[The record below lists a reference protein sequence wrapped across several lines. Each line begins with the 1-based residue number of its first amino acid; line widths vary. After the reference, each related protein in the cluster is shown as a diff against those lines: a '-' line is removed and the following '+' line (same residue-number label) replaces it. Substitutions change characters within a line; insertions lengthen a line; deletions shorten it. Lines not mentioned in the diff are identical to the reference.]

1 MDKRKYN
8 GYHSTKAKGFD
19 KRKNEYKT
27 ALNEAVSIEEFKDI
41 IEVVKTKSLNGCVK
55 SIELLLSYC
64 LGRPPQGIE
73 LEAVAEPDN
82 EIIVTIVNSSE

>member
-8 GYHSTKAKGFD
+8 GYHSTKAKGID
-19 KRKNEYKT
+19 KRKNEYKS
-27 ALNEAVSIEEFKDI
+27 ALNEAVTIDEFKDI

-55 SIELLLSYC
+55 SIELILSYC

-73 LEAVAEPDN
+73 VEAVAEPDN

>member
-1 MDKRKYN
+1 MLHSN
-8 GYHSTKAKGFD
+8 GRHSTRSTKAVD
-19 KRKNEYKT
+19 KRRNEYRT
-27 ALNEAVSIEEFKDI
+27 ALNEAVTIDEFKDI

-55 SIELLLSYC
+55 SIELILSYC

-73 LEAVAEPDN
+73 VEAVAEPDN

>member
-27 ALNEAVSIEEFKDI
+27 ALNEAVTIDEFKDI

-55 SIELLLSYC
+55 SIELLLSYT

-73 LEAVAEPDN
+73 FDATDSN
-82 EIIVTIVNSSE
+82 EVKDIQITIVK